1 MQRWIFNYFNHFKLK
16 KKSIKIMI
24 YMYFSIRLHVINL
37 YLKLSSYEMYFKKFL
52 RKAWP
57 CGFFNLR
64 SLDSFHFSLKL

>member
-1 MQRWIFNYFNHFKLK
+1 
-16 KKSIKIMI
+16 MI